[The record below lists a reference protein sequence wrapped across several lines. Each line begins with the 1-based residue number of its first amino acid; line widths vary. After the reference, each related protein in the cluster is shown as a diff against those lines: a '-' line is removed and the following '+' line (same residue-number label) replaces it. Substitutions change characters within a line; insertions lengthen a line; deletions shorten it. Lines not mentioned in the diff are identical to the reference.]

1 MILSNLKRGSKIIT
15 SGDFMS
21 NKLQRKPVD
30 LTSTKEEKQ
39 EEKEEEKYVPAIR
52 IITEEEKEEERENQK
67 Y

>member
-15 SGDFMS
+15 TGDFMS

-52 IITEEEKEEERENQK
+52 IITEEEKEEEREN
-67 Y
+67 